1 VRAFTLGLVER
12 STGRLAAVANAAP
25 VAFNGSLAELPDE
38 GWCWQVTRAAAA
50 VLEGARATHL
60 GAFAVS
66 MSPLFRGHGL
76 SALALHGF
84 RLLARRHGLNGV
96 IAPVRPPSKADRPRE
111 SIDVF
116 LKRTAPDGSGLPTD
130 SWLRT
135 HLRVG
140 GRIVKPARQAM
151 VVDVPLGMWE
161 VWLGRPLDGRER
173 EVGATFEIPGALA
186 PVLVR
191 DDGRGLYEEPGVWVH
206 HPSEAAE

>member
-1 VRAFTLGLVER
+1 
-12 STGRLAAVANAAP
+12 
-25 VAFNGSLAELPDE
+25 LAELPDE

-66 MSPLFRGHGL
+66 MSPLFR
-76 SALALHGF
+76 
-84 RLLARRHGLNGV
+84 
-96 IAPVRPPSKADRPRE
+96 
-111 SIDVF
+111 
-116 LKRTAPDGSGLPTD
+116 GSGLPTD

-191 DDGRGLYEEPGVWVH
+191 DDGHGLYEEPGVWVH